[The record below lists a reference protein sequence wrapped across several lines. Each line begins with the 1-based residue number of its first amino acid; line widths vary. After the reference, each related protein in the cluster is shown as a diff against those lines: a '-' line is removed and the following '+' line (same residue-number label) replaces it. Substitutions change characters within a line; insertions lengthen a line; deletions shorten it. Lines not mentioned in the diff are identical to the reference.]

1 MSRPLGRA
9 VGNALEADESIRVL
23 RNEGPD
29 RIREIC
35 ILLGTDM
42 LHFAEPSLSD
52 EDARSRLEQAFDSGA
67 AARKFEE
74 LIEFQGGNPR
84 VVADPSLL
92 PQPRQRIPALS
103 LRGGYVRSI
112 STEKMGFLSIDIGC
126 GRKKREDEIDPAAGF
141 LVEKN
146 VGDRVE
152 PGETLAWLCLGDQ
165 EPPRPNMERELAAL
179 FHVGDTKVEPPPLAI
194 EKL

>member
-1 MSRPLGRA
+1 M
-9 VGNALEADESIRVL
+9 
-23 RNEGPD
+23 
-29 RIREIC
+29 
-35 ILLGTDM
+35 
-42 LHFAEPSLSD
+42 
-52 EDARSRLEQAFDSGA
+52 
-67 AARKFEE
+67 
-74 LIEFQGGNPR
+74 IEFQGGNPR

-126 GRKKREDEIDPAAGF
+126 GRRRREDEIDPAAGF

-152 PGETLAWLCLGDQ
+152 PGETLAWLCLGKR

-179 FHVGDTKVEPPPLAI
+179 FHVGDEKVEAPSLAI